1 MPKRTDIHSILIPGS
16 GPIVIGQGAEF
27 DYSGTQA
34 IKALRKEGYR
44 IILVNS
50 NPATIMTDPDLADAT
65 YIEPTTAEV
74 LEAIIAQERPDALL
88 PTVGGQTG
96 LNLALALS
104 ESGVLARYGV
114 TLLGASLEAIQ
125 AAEDRRRFR
134 DLMLA
139 AGLPVPAGGPA
150 QSLAEAAALAEQ
162 TDYPLLVRASFALGG
177 SGASWVHQPAEL
189 AEAVRKAI
197 AESPIG
203 QAWVEQSIMGWKEYE
218 LEVMRDR
225 AGNFVV
231 VCSIENLDPMG
242 VHTGDSITVAPAQTL
257 TDREYQVLRDLA
269 RRVMQA
275 VGVETGGANVQFA
288 VDPRSGEAVIIEMN
302 PRVSR
307 SSALAS
313 KATGFPIAKI
323 AALVAVGYTLDEIA
337 NDITGQTQAAFEP
350 SLDYVVAKVPRWAF
364 EKFPGVDGVL
374 GPQMKS
380 VGEVMALGATFP
392 EALQK
397 AVQSLEVGVDGLDGT
412 GSRQGNEGKEGREE
426 ALEEL
431 ARPVAGRLFAVY
443 RALLAGA
450 AVEEVAARTGMDPW
464 FLEQLREI
472 VDYQLSIGN
481 CQWGSPELP
490 ALLRRAKQI
499 GFADSQ
505 LARILPHPTLR
516 SLPGGEGA
524 GAGGSARVESLP
536 TPLGRGVGGE
546 GEIRALRRS
555 LGILPT
561 FQRVDTC
568 AAEFEAQTPYLY
580 SAYETEDEA
589 RPSDRRK
596 ILILGS
602 GPNRIGQGVEF
613 DYCCC
618 QAAYALRD
626 LGFETIMLNCNPET
640 VSTDYDTADR
650 LYFEPLTLEHV
661 LNVVECERPEG
672 LIVQFG
678 GQTPLNLAAGLQAA
692 GVPILGT
699 SPQSIW
705 LAEDRE
711 RFAALLAELDIPQP
725 VNAIARTLEE
735 ARSAAAQI
743 GYPVLVRPSFVLG
756 GRAMAIVTDESQLA
770 GFVEQAFDAAP
781 GQPLLVDQFMEDA
794 YEIDVDALC
803 DGERVVIGA
812 IMQHIEEAG
821 VHSGDSA
828 CVLPPYKVSAYHL
841 DFIRDY
847 TERLGLA
854 LGVRGLMNVQFAIKE
869 DIVYVLEVNPRASRT
884 VPFAS
889 KATGLPL
896 ARIAAQVMAGKS
908 LAELGVLDEP
918 RVDGFF
924 VKEAVLPFKK
934 LLGSDALLG
943 PEMRSTGEVMGHAAR
958 FGHAFAK
965 AQLAAGVGLPLEG
978 AVLISVNDF
987 DKGAALKIAR
997 DLKRM
1002 GFHLMATPGTADT
1015 LRRAGL
1021 QVQTVNKVT
1030 QGSPHVVDLIR
1041 SGQVNL
1047 ILNTPLGPRAQTD
1060 GLQIRQ
1066 AATAMGVP
1074 LLTTLSA
1081 AAAAVAAMRALRV
1094 RDFRYRSLQAHFGVR

>member
-1 MPKRTDIHSILIPGS
+1 MPKRTDIRSILIPGS
-16 GPIVIGQGAEF
+16 GPIVIGQAAEF

-34 IKALRKEGYR
+34 IKALRREGYR
-44 IILVNS
+44 VILVNS

-65 YIEPTTAEV
+65 YIEPTTPEV

-104 ESGVLARYGV
+104 ENGALARYGV
-114 TLLGASLEAIQ
+114 TLLGASLEAIR

-134 DLMLA
+134 DIMLA

-150 QSLAEAAALAEQ
+150 HSLAEAEALAEQ
-162 TDYPLLVRASFALGG
+162 AGYPLLVRASFALGG
-177 SGASWVHQPAEL
+177 SGASWVYQPAEL

-203 QAWVEQSIMGWKEYE
+203 QAWIEQSIMGWKEYE
-218 LEVMRDR
+218 LEVMADR

-269 RRVMQA
+269 RQVMLA
-275 VGVETGGANVQFA
+275 VGVQTGGANVQFA
-288 VDPRSGEAVIIEMN
+288 VDPRTGQTVIIEMN

-337 NDITGQTQAAFEP
+337 NDITGQTKAAFEP
-350 SLDYVVAKVPRWAF
+350 SLDYVVVKIPRWAF
-364 EKFPGVDGVL
+364 EKFPGVDRTL

-380 VGEVMALGATFP
+380 VGEVMALGSTFP

-397 AVQSLEVGVDGLDGT
+397 AVQSLDAGAAGVDALDGT
-412 GSRQGNEGKEGREE
+412 GREREGKEGKEE
-426 ALEEL
+426 KEGEEGKEGKGGNVEELEEL
-431 ARPVAGRLFAVY
+431 ARPGDRRLFAVY

-464 FLEQLREI
+464 FLRQLQEI
-472 VDYQLSIGN
+472 VNCQLSIGH
-481 CQWGSPELP
+481 CQLDSPELP
-490 ALLRRAKQI
+490 AALRRAKEM
-499 GFADSQ
+499 GFADSW
-505 LARILPHPTLR
+505 LARL
-516 SLPGGEGA
+516 
-524 GAGGSARVESLP
+524 
-536 TPLGRGVGGE
+536 LGMNDQE
-546 GEIRALRRS
+546 LRALRRA
-555 LGILPT
+555 LGILPA

-580 SAYETEDEA
+580 STYATEDEA
-589 RPSDRRK
+589 RPSQRRK

-618 QAAYALRD
+618 QAAYALDD

-661 LNVVECERPEG
+661 LNVVEVEQPEG
-672 LIVQFG
+672 VIVQFG

-725 VNAIARTLEE
+725 QNAIARSLDE
-735 ARSAAAQI
+735 ARAAAAQI

-756 GRAMAIVTDESQLA
+756 GRAMAVVSDESQLA
-770 GFVEQAFDAAP
+770 GFVEQAFAAAP

-841 DFIRDY
+841 DFIRDC

-854 LGVRGLMNVQFAIKE
+854 LQVRGLMNVQFAIKE
-869 DIVYVLEVNPRASRT
+869 DVVYVLEVNPRASRT

-896 ARIAAQVMAGKS
+896 ARIAAQIMAGKT
-908 LAELGVLDEP
+908 LAELGVLEEP

-934 LLGSDALLG
+934 LPGSDAVLG
-943 PEMRSTGEVMGHAAR
+943 PEMRSTGEVMGHASR

-965 AQLAAGVGLPLEG
+965 AQLAAGTPLPLEG
-978 AVLISVNDF
+978 TVLISVNDF

-997 DLKRM
+997 DLKRL
-1002 GFHLMATPGTADT
+1002 GFHLMATPGTADA
-1015 LRRAGL
+1015 LRRAGI
-1021 QVQTVNKVT
+1021 QVQTVNKVS
-1030 QGSPHVVDLIR
+1030 QGSPHVVDAVR
-1041 SGQVNL
+1041 AGQVDL

-1060 GLQIRQ
+1060 GLLIRQ
-1066 AATAMGVP
+1066 AATAMDVP

-1081 AAAAVAAMRALRV
+1081 AAAAVAAIRALREQ
-1094 RDFRYRSLQAHFGVR
+1094 DFRYRSLQTHYQIRRVS

>member
-1 MPKRTDIHSILIPGS
+1 MPKRTDIHTILVLGS
-16 GPIVIGQGAEF
+16 GPIVIGQAGEF

-34 IKALRKEGYR
+34 IKALRSEGYR
-44 IILVNS
+44 VILVNS

-65 YIEPTTAEV
+65 YIEPTTPEV

-104 ESGVLARYGV
+104 ENGVLQQYDV
-114 TLLGASLEAIQ
+114 KLLGASLAAIQ
-125 AAEDRRRFR
+125 AAEDRLRFR
-134 DLMLA
+134 DIMQA

-150 QSLAEAAALAEQ
+150 HSLAEAEHLAQ
-162 TDYPLLVRASFALGG
+162 QAGYPLLVRASFALGG
-177 SGASWVHQPAEL
+177 SGASWVYAPAEL
-189 AEAVRKAI
+189 PEAVRRAI
-197 AESPIG
+197 AESPIA

-225 AGNFVV
+225 ADNFVV

-288 VDPRSGEAVIIEMN
+288 VHPHTGEAVIIEMN

-323 AALVAVGYTLDEIA
+323 AARVAVGYTLDEIT

-350 SLDYVVAKVPRWAF
+350 SLDYVVVKIPRWSF

-380 VGEVMALGATFP
+380 VGEVMALGRTFA
-392 EALQK
+392 EALNK
-397 AVQSLEVGVDGLDGT
+397 AVQSLDIGVHALDGSGPRRT
-412 GSRQGNEGKEGREE
+412 PARTD
-426 ALEEL
+426 L
-431 ARPVAGRLFAVY
+431 ATLLQQIAQPTAERLFQVY

-450 AVEEVAARTGMDPW
+450 TSQQITAATGMDAW
-464 FLEQLREI
+464 FVQQLQEIAHYQETLANSQFGSADFPAQLR
-472 VDYQLSIGN
+472 Q
-481 CQWGSPELP
+481 
-490 ALLRRAKQI
+490 AKQM
-499 GFADSQ
+499 GFADSH
-505 LARILPHPTLR
+505 LASVLDW
-516 SLPGGEGA
+516 GGRDVRT
-524 GAGGSARVESLP
+524 ARRE
-536 TPLGRGVGGE
+536 LGVW
-546 GEIRALRRS
+546 
-555 LGILPT
+555 PT
-561 FQRVDTC
+561 FLRVDTC
-568 AAEFEAQTPYLY
+568 AAEFAAQTSYLY
-580 SAYETEDEA
+580 SAYESEDEA
-589 RPSDRRK
+589 APTARRK

-618 QAAYALRD
+618 QAAFALRD
-626 LGFETIMLNCNPET
+626 LGFETLMLNCNPET
-640 VSTDYDTADR
+640 VSTDYDTSDR

-661 LNVVECERPEG
+661 LNVVDVEQPDG
-672 LIVQFG
+672 VIVQFG
-678 GQTPLNLAAGLQAA
+678 GQTPLNLAEGLQAH

-699 SPQSIW
+699 SPASIW
-705 LAEDRE
+705 LAEDRK
-711 RFAALLAELDIPQP
+711 RFAVLLAELDIPQP
-725 VNAIARTLEE
+725 VNAIVHTLAEART
-735 ARSAAAQI
+735 AAQQI

-756 GRAMAIVTDESQLA
+756 GRAMAVVSDESQLA
-770 GFVEQAFDAAP
+770 GFAQQALDAAA
-781 GQPLLVDQFMEDA
+781 GQPLLLDQFMEDA

-841 DFIRDY
+841 DLIRDY

-854 LGVRGLMNVQFAIKE
+854 LQVHGLMNIQFAIKD

-896 ARIAAQVMAGKS
+896 ARIAAQVMAGKT
-908 LAELGVLDEP
+908 LAELDVLEEP

-934 LLGSDALLG
+934 LSGSDAVLG
-943 PEMRSTGEVMGHAAR
+943 PEMRSTGEVMGHASR

-965 AQLAAGVGLPLEG
+965 AQLAAGVGLPLSG
-978 AVLISVNDF
+978 TALLSVNEF
-987 DKGAALKIAR
+987 DKGGALRVAR
-997 DLKRM
+997 DLKRL
-1002 GFHLMATPGTADT
+1002 GFHLMATPGTADM
-1015 LRRAGL
+1015 LRRAGIP
-1021 QVQTVNKVT
+1021 VQTVNKT
-1030 QGSPHVVDLIR
+1030 SQGSPHVVDLIR
-1041 SGQVNL
+1041 AGGVDL

-1060 GLQIRQ
+1060 GLLIRQ
-1066 AATAMGVP
+1066 SATAMNVP

-1081 AAAAVAAMRALRV
+1081 AVAAVAAIRALREK
-1094 RDFRYRSLQAHFGVR
+1094 DFRYRSLQAHYQQRV

>member
-1 MPKRTDIHSILIPGS
+1 MPPRTDIRSILIPGS
-16 GPIVIGQGAEF
+16 GPIVIGQAAEF

-34 IKALRKEGYR
+34 IKALRREGYR
-44 IILVNS
+44 VILVNS

-65 YIEPTTAEV
+65 YIEPTTPEV

-104 ESGVLARYGV
+104 ENGVLERYGV

-150 QSLAEAAALAEQ
+150 HSLPEAETLAGQ
-162 TDYPLLVRASFALGG
+162 AGYPLLVRASFALGG
-177 SGASWVHQPAEL
+177 SGASWVYQSAGL
-189 AEAVRKAI
+189 AEAVRKAL

-203 QAWVEQSIMGWKEYE
+203 QAWIEQSIMGWKEYE
-218 LEVMRDR
+218 LEVMADR

-275 VGVETGGANVQFA
+275 VGVQTGGANVQFA

-313 KATGFPIAKI
+313 KATGFPIAKL

-337 NDITGQTQAAFEP
+337 NDITGQTRAAFEP
-350 SLDYVVAKVPRWAF
+350 SLDYVVVKIPRWAF

-380 VGEVMALGATFP
+380 VGEVMALGRTFP

-397 AVQSLEVGVDGLDGT
+397 AVQSLEAGVDGLDG
-412 GSRQGNEGKEGREE
+412 GGKGNSEE
-426 ALEEL
+426 LEEL
-431 ARPVAGRLFAVY
+431 ARPGDRRLFAVY

-450 AVEEVAARTGMDPW
+450 SVEAVAGATGMDAW

-472 VDYQLSIGN
+472 VNCQLAIGN

-490 ALLRRAKQI
+490 GVLRRAKQM
-499 GFADSQ
+499 GFSDSQ
-505 LARILPHPTLR
+505 LARLMDWR
-516 SLPGGEGA
+516 GRDVRA
-524 GAGGSARVESLP
+524 ARRE
-536 TPLGRGVGGE
+536 
-546 GEIRALRRS
+546 
-555 LGILPT
+555 LGIRPT

-580 SAYETEDEA
+580 SAYESEDEA
-589 RPSDRRK
+589 RPTDRRK

-618 QAAYALRD
+618 QAAYALSD

-661 LNVVECERPEG
+661 LNVVDVEQPEG
-672 LIVQFG
+672 VIVQFG
-678 GQTPLNLAAGLQAA
+678 GQTPLNLAAGLQDA

-711 RFAALLAELDIPQP
+711 RFAALSKTELDIPQP
-725 VNAIARTLEE
+725 HNAIARSLDE
-735 ARSAAAQI
+735 ARAAAVQI

-756 GRAMAIVTDESQLA
+756 GRAMAVVSDESQLQ
-770 GFVEQAFDAAP
+770 GFVEQAFAAAP

-854 LGVRGLMNVQFAIKE
+854 LQVRGLMNVQFAIRE

-896 ARIAAQVMAGKS
+896 ARVAAQVMAGKT
-908 LAELGVLDEP
+908 LAELGVLEEP

-934 LLGSDALLG
+934 LPGSDAVLG
-943 PEMRSTGEVMGHAAR
+943 PEMRSTGEVMGHASR

-965 AQLAAGVGLPLEG
+965 AQLAAGAPLPLAG
-978 AVLISVNDF
+978 AALLSVNDF

-997 DLKRM
+997 DLKRL
-1002 GFHLMATPGTADT
+1002 GFHIIATPGTADA

-1021 QVQTVNKVT
+1021 QVQTVNKVS

-1041 SGQVNL
+1041 GGQVDL
-1047 ILNTPLGPRAQTD
+1047 ILNTPLGPRAQSD
-1060 GLQIRQ
+1060 GLLIRQ
-1066 AATAMGVP
+1066 AATAMDVP

-1081 AAAAVAAMRALRV
+1081 AAAAVAAIRALREK
-1094 RDFRYRSLQAHFGVR
+1094 DFRYRSMQAHYRKARSSATP

>member
-1 MPKRTDIHSILIPGS
+1 MPKRTDIRSILIPGS
-16 GPIVIGQGAEF
+16 GPIVIGQAAEF

-34 IKALRKEGYR
+34 IKALRREGYR
-44 IILVNS
+44 VILVNS

-65 YIEPTTAEV
+65 YIEPTTPEV

-104 ESGVLARYGV
+104 ENGALARHGV

-150 QSLAEAAALAEQ
+150 QSLAEAEALAEQ
-162 TDYPLLVRASFALGG
+162 AGYPLLVRASFALGG
-177 SGASWVHQPAEL
+177 SGASWVYQPAEL

-203 QAWVEQSIMGWKEYE
+203 QAWIEQSIMGWKEFE
-218 LEVMRDR
+218 LEVMADR

-275 VGVETGGANVQFA
+275 VGVQTGGANVQFA
-288 VDPRSGEAVIIEMN
+288 VNPRTGETVIIEMN

-313 KATGFPIAKI
+313 KATGFPIAKL
-323 AALVAVGYTLDEIA
+323 AALVAVGYTLDEIT
-337 NDITGQTQAAFEP
+337 NDITGQTKAAFEP
-350 SLDYVVAKVPRWAF
+350 SLDYVVIKIPRWTF
-364 EKFPGVDGVL
+364 EKFPGVDATL

-380 VGEVMALGATFP
+380 VGEVMALGSTFA
-392 EALQK
+392 EALNK
-397 AVQSLEVGVDGLDGT
+397 AVQSLEIGVDALDG
-412 GSRQGNEGKEGREE
+412 GGKGDPEG
-426 ALEEL
+426 L
-431 ARPVAGRLFAVY
+431 ARPAEHRLFAVY
-443 RALLAGA
+443 RALQAGA
-450 AVEEVAARTGMDPW
+450 AVQEVAAATGMDPW

-472 VDYQLSIGN
+472 ANCQLSIVN
-481 CQWGSPELP
+481 CQLGSPEWPLV
-490 ALLRRAKQI
+490 LRRAKQM
-499 GFADSQ
+499 GFADS
-505 LARILPHPTLR
+505 H
-516 SLPGGEGA
+516 
-524 GAGGSARVESLP
+524 
-536 TPLGRGVGGE
+536 LGRLMDWHGQDV
-546 GEIRALRRS
+546 RAVRRE

-580 SAYETEDEA
+580 SAYAHEDEA

-596 ILILGS
+596 IMILGS

-618 QAAYALRD
+618 QAAYALSD

-661 LNVVECERPEG
+661 LNVVEVERPEG
-672 LIVQFG
+672 VIVQFG

-725 VNAIARTLEE
+725 HNAIARSQEE
-735 ARSAAAQI
+735 AAAAAAQI

-756 GRAMAIVTDESQLA
+756 GRAMAVVSDESQLA
-770 GFVEQAFDAAP
+770 GFVEQALAASP

-803 DGERVVIGA
+803 DGQRVVIGA

-847 TERLGLA
+847 SERLGLA
-854 LGVRGLMNVQFAIKE
+854 LGVRGLMNVQFAIKD
-869 DIVYVLEVNPRASRT
+869 DIVTVLEVNPRASRT

-908 LAELGVLDEP
+908 LAELGVLEEP

-934 LLGSDALLG
+934 LSGSDAVLG
-943 PEMRSTGEVMGHAAR
+943 PEMRSTGEVMGHASR

-965 AQLAAGVGLPLEG
+965 SQLAAGTPLPLKG
-978 AVLISVNDF
+978 AVLFSVNDF

-997 DLKRM
+997 DLHRQ
-1002 GFHLMATPGTADT
+1002 GFHILATPGTADA
-1015 LRRAGL
+1015 LRRASIP
-1021 QVQTVNKVT
+1021 VQTVNKVS
-1030 QGSPHVVDLIR
+1030 QGSPHVVDMIR
-1041 SGQVNL
+1041 SGQVDL
-1047 ILNTPLGPRAQTD
+1047 ILNTPLGPRAQSD
-1060 GLQIRQ
+1060 GLLIRQ
-1066 AATAMGVP
+1066 AATAMDVP

-1081 AAAAVAAMRALRV
+1081 AAAAVAAIRALRGK
-1094 RDFRYRSLQAHFGVR
+1094 DFRYRSMQAHYGLRTRGAASPR